1 MRPDGDPEHDDH
13 GLPHVDVVVP
23 DDARDLDRD
32 VIAYHREQRQLRRRA
47 RYRRLVGP
55 FARFGVA
62 IPIITG
68 ALLIALVSGVLM
80 TALGTRPDARP
91 PRAALAPHPSAPV
104 GRKGGYLP
112 TGDVTAPP
120 SPKHRSLR
128 DLRPSVIAIAS
139 PKCSCSA
146 VIADL
151 AKRAQDLRLSLWLV
165 ADRRGSTAPPN
176 ETIKSLRALAGGAH
190 DGEPIVLDDL
200 SGILAKN
207 YANTPDGR
215 PAVGLT
221 AVFVGSDGVVSD
233 IRTSAQP
240 GPELTDLIK
249 AAAPDRKN

>member
-47 RYRRLVGP
+47 RYARLVGP

-80 TALGTRPDARP
+80 TALGTRPETGP
-91 PRAALAPHPSAPV
+91 TRAALAPHPSAAV
-104 GRKGGYLP
+104 GQKGGYLP
-112 TGDVTAPP
+112 AGDVTAPP
-120 SPKHRSLR
+120 GTTHKSLR
-128 DLRPSVIAIAS
+128 DLRPGVIAIAS

-146 VIADL
+146 VISDL

-165 ADRRGSTAPPN
+165 ADRRGSTASPT
-176 ETIKSLRALAGGAH
+176 ETIKSLRTLAGGTH
-190 DGEPIVLDDL
+190 DGDPVVLDDL
-200 SGILAKN
+200 SGILAKD

-233 IRTSAQP
+233 VRAPAHP
-240 GPELTDLIK
+240 GPELTDLFK
-249 AAAPDRKN
+249 TATPDRNN